1 MNHIKNRIFTALI
14 ILFVFSGQT
23 LAAADLN
30 FCDMDMDEMSM
41 SQMDCCPSD
50 VDCSMDCSLSMVSV
64 FSINNSFETAHAS
77 SVKII
82 TPNVSTLSRP
92 LNSLFR
98 PPITR

>member
-1 MNHIKNRIFTALI
+1 MHIKNRIVTALI

-30 FCDMDMDEMSM
+30 FCDMDMEQMSM
-41 SQMDCCPSD
+41 GQMDCCPD
-50 VDCSMDCSLSMVSV
+50 DTDCSMDCSLSMVSV
-64 FSINNSFETAHAS
+64 LSGNNSFEAVHAS

-82 TPNVSTLSRP
+82 TAKVSTFSRP